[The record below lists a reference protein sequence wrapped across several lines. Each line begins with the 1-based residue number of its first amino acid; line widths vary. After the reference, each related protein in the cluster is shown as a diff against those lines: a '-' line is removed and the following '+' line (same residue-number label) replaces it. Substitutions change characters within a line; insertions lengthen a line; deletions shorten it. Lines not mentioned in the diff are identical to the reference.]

1 MQYKPFEYG
10 DCGKKFSR
18 SDNLA
23 QHART
28 APAPSSFNVIDDA
41 DAIATPAV
49 RGAGVPWGNSPL
61 RTRFIMP

>member
-23 QHART
+23 RHART
-28 APAPSSFNVIDDA
+28 HGAGAVVISVIDDV
-41 DAIATPAV
+41 DAMAATAV
-49 RGAGVPWGNSPL
+49 GGAGVP
-61 RTRFIMP
+61 